1 MAKRAVKQTK
11 SERTR
16 EKILVAAAKVVG
28 KHGYAKASVA
38 RITMEAGIASGG
50 YYYYFKTR
58 DDLFTELL
66 PALGQEMLQYI
77 RERLH
82 GVGWGIERE
91 TRSFAAYLDYL
102 RTRPEFYRVFS
113 EAYVYARQAYTAHFA
128 IVVED
133 YVKVLQIQRAKGL
146 VQAVSDDDLVLLAY
160 FLIGA
165 RNYVSQFY
173 MERNKK
179 VPQDTTAAVELYA
192 RLITGSVFPAA
203 EAAARPAGAEPP
215 KAAPRLRVPGE

>member
-1 MAKRAVKQTK
+1 
-11 SERTR
+11 
-16 EKILVAAAKVVG
+16 
-28 KHGYAKASVA
+28 
-38 RITMEAGIASGG
+38 MEAGIASGG

-58 DDLFTELL
+58 DELFMELL

-77 RERLH
+77 RDRLH
-82 GVGWGIERE
+82 GAGLGIERE

-113 EAYVYARQAYTAHFA
+113 EAYVYARQAYTTHFTT
-128 IVVED
+128 VVED
-133 YVKVLQIQRAKGL
+133 YVKVLQIQRAKGF
-146 VQAVSDDDLVLLAY
+146 VQAVSDDDLVLLAH

-179 VPQDTTAAVELYA
+179 VPQDTTAAIELYTK
-192 RLITGSVFPAA
+192 LITGSVFQEVEIPARLHEETA
-203 EAAARPAGAEPP
+203 PPPPDGKQSEVAR
-215 KAAPRLRVPGE
+215 KLRTPGTVSVKN